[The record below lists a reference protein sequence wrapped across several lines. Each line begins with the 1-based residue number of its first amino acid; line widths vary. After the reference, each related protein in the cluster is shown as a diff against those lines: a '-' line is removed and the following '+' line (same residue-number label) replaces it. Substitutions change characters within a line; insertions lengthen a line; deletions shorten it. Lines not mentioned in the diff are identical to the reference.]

1 MAANP
6 DTAAAEVTSSRQVRG
21 GAAFSQTEAVNPTPD
36 SVLASS
42 GDQEE
47 RAGRGF
53 RPAST
58 GGFSFSETSAV
69 AAEPD
74 HVVTASRGHQ
84 EERGGRQVTSSSL
97 SFTETAA
104 VAAEADQ
111 VVRVAGARGRQEETG
126 GRQVAARP
134 DTSFTQSRAVAAQ
147 ADRPGQQPAALFQP
161 SAQLQSNQQNLRTGK
176 VLKPDVSMFK
186 PISKS
191 TSFTETEAVVPEA
204 DSVHET
210 NQSVQKST
218 GETVGAVL
226 FEPRPDAKK
235 SRAGRLLHSDRS
247 QTSAFTQTD
256 TILPKPDQDGSNSSD
271 KETTVEL
278 FQPRPDAK
286 NKRRGRLLA
295 DEAKSSNTPHLF
307 KSASHTE
314 ELSNNQKDA
323 KVKKFTFGVHNY

>member
-1 MAANP
+1 M
-6 DTAAAEVTSSRQVRG
+6 
-21 GAAFSQTEAVNPTPD
+21 
-36 SVLASS
+36 
-42 GDQEE
+42 
-47 RAGRGF
+47 
-53 RPAST
+53 
-58 GGFSFSETSAV
+58 
-69 AAEPD
+69 
-74 HVVTASRGHQ
+74 
-84 EERGGRQVTSSSL
+84 
-97 SFTETAA
+97 
-104 VAAEADQ
+104 
-111 VVRVAGARGRQEETG
+111 
-126 GRQVAARP
+126 AARP

-247 QTSAFTQTD
+247 QASAFTQTD
-256 TILPKPDQDGSNSSD
+256 TILPKPDQDYSKPSD
-271 KETTVEL
+271 KESTVAL

-286 NKRRGRLLA
+286 NKRRGRLPA
-295 DEAKSSNTPHLF
+295 
-307 KSASHTE
+307 
-314 ELSNNQKDA
+314 DA
-323 KVKKFTFGVHNY
+323 KVKKFTFGVHN

>member
-1 MAANP
+1 MAATP
-6 DTAAAEVTSSRQVRG
+6 DTAAAEATSPRQLRG

-36 SVLASS
+36 SVLMSS
-42 GDQEE
+42 GVQEE

-74 HVVTASRGHQ
+74 HLVTASRGDQ

-104 VAAEADQ
+104 VTVEADQ
-111 VVRVAGARGRQEETG
+111 VVRVAGARGRQEERG

-147 ADRPGQQPAALFQP
+147 ADRPRQQPAALFQP

-176 VLKPDVSMFK
+176 VLNPDVSMFK
-186 PISKS
+186 PISTS
-191 TSFTETEAVVPEA
+191 TSFTETEAVLPEA
-204 DSVHET
+204 DSAHES
-210 NQSVQKST
+210 NSVQKS
-218 GETVGAVL
+218 GETVGVVL

-247 QTSAFTQTD
+247 QASAFTQTD
-256 TILPKPDQDGSNSSD
+256 SIFPKPDQDSSKSSD
-271 KETTVEL
+271 KETTVAL

-307 KSASHTE
+307 KSALSSSHTE

-323 KVKKFTFGVHNY
+323 MVKKFTFGVHN